1 MFRVIRD
8 LNNPNLGKTI
18 ILGHAQTWSLTMIPF
33 YELILPKRIL
43 FGVGKRRDIGTAAKP
58 FGHRAVIV
66 YGSRTLETNG
76 EIRKLVKCLENAG
89 ISVLTTEN
97 IAHEPEVSDVDN
109 IVERLRSSILPG
121 DFIIGFGGGSAID
134 LAKAIAALLPQPSA
148 VSVLEYLEGVGS
160 GMTINEPP
168 LPIVAVPTTAGTG
181 AEATKNAV
189 IASYHPLFKK
199 SLRDN
204 ALIPGLVIAD
214 PELTLSCPKQITAA
228 SGMDAVTQ
236 LIESYVSKKHQP
248 VTDALVEQALPVAV
262 RALTVLGSNNADG
275 NGIVAARCGMMHAAM
290 ISGITLANAGL
301 GMAHGIAPAL
311 GTHCRIP
318 HGTACALLLPVAL
331 RVNADVCLARYGNL
345 GRLVTGNAALTDEQ
359 ATERLIAEIVELCK
373 LLDLPQSLR
382 QIGVRDEMF
391 PVLARDSKGS
401 SMSGNPK
408 ELSESDVENILRSI
422 A

>member
-1 MFRVIRD
+1 M
-8 LNNPNLGKTI
+8 LP
-18 ILGHAQTWSLTMIPF
+18 S
-33 YELILPKRIL
+33 YELILSKRIL
-43 FGVGKRRDIGTAAKP
+43 FGAGKRRDIGTASKP

-66 YGSRTLETNG
+66 YGSRTLAQNG
-76 EIRKLVKCLENAG
+76 ELRGLVTQLERAG

-97 IAHEPEVSDVDN
+97 ITHEPEAADVDN
-109 IVERLRSSILPG
+109 IVRRLRSSILPG
-121 DFIIGFGGGSAID
+121 DFVIGFGGGSAID
-134 LAKAIAALLPQPSA
+134 LSKALAALLPQHSPA
-148 VSVLEYLEGVGS
+148 SVLEYLEGVGS
-160 GMTINEPP
+160 GLVLKEPP

-189 IASYHPLFKK
+189 VASYQPPFKK

-204 ALIPGLVIAD
+204 ALMPGLVIAD
-214 PELTLSCPKQITAA
+214 PELTFSCPKPITAA

-248 VTDALVEQALPVAV
+248 VTDALVEQALPIAV
-262 RALTVLGSNNADG
+262 QALTVLGTSTNDSLNDAV
-275 NGIVAARCGMMHAAM
+275 IAARCGMMHAAM

-318 HGTACALLLPVAL
+318 HGTACALLLPAAL
-331 RVNADVCLARYGNL
+331 RVNADVCLERYGKL
-345 GRLVTGNAALTDEQ
+345 GRLVTGNALLADEQ
-359 ATERLIAEIVELCK
+359 ATERLIAKIVELCEM
-373 LLDLPQSLR
+373 LDLPKTLH
-382 QIGVRDEMF
+382 QIGVKDEMI
-391 PVLARDSKGS
+391 PALARDSKGS